1 MEIKDIND
9 QLKLKALELRIEKGY
24 KEKQKIRNQIQVLN
38 YKKEIEIIK
47 DKIKKIC

>member
-1 MEIKDIND
+1 MELKNIND
-9 QLKLKALELRIEKGY
+9 QLKLKTLELRIEKDY

-38 YKKEIEIIK
+38 FKKEIEVIK